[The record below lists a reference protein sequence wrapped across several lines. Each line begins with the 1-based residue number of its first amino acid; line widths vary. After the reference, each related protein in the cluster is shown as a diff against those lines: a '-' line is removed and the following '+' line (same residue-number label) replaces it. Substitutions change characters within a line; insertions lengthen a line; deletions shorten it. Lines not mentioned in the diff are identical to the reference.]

1 MTRPNFSP
9 EKTVDV
15 KFTDD
20 HGVSEGAVDNGG
32 PTREFFRLCLQEIKD
47 NSGMFIGPPNM
58 KTLACNS
65 KATRSNWYFMAGQV
79 MAMSVVHGGQSPAFL
94 SPALFN
100 SLLRGPDE
108 VKVSISD
115 VPDVE
120 TREKLQMIKDA
131 RSDEEL
137 QEAVSEASCLISLA
151 GCSRKITF
159 TNKEEVCTELAEWY
173 MLQRTRAQYERF
185 RDGLQCLGVLDA
197 IRKYPERFRE
207 VFMKTATPL
216 TAAAVENLFQCRMAE
231 RGSNRFER
239 QCHTLGYWR
248 DYLQDAEV
256 DLEAVTLEEILVFT
270 TGCDSIPPLG
280 FSPLPSLEFDEVSA
294 YPTANTC
301 DNILRVPIKSTY
313 NDFKLAMD
321 FGIQNAAGFGKA

>member
-1 MTRPNFSP
+1 LSLIIIETPSLCI
-9 EKTVDV
+9 KHV
-15 KFTDD
+15 K
-20 HGVSEGAVDNGG
+20 S
-32 PTREFFRLCLQEIKD
+32 
-47 NSGMFIGPPNM
+47 S
-58 KTLACNS
+58 
-65 KATRSNWYFMAGQV
+65 
-79 MAMSVVHGGQSPAFL
+79 
-94 SPALFN
+94 
-100 SLLRGPDE
+100 
-108 VKVSISD
+108 
-115 VPDVE
+115 
-120 TREKLQMIKDA
+120 
-131 RSDEEL
+131 
-137 QEAVSEASCLISLA
+137 SCLISLA

-248 DYLQDAEV
+248 DYLQDAEGKK
-256 DLEAVTLEEILVFT
+256 AVTLEEILVFT

-280 FSPLPSLEFDEVSA
+280 FSPLPSLDQYFG
-294 YPTANTC
+294 
-301 DNILRVPIKSTY
+301 DNILRAISYRVFLWIMIFLVYIYITVSTLHI
-313 NDFKLAMD
+313 NQKFLKQFVDFEITNSD
-321 FGIQNAAGFGKA
+321 FYTQNC